1 MASPTPPDP
10 QQWLESRAPGSLDL
24 QALRREFSSVNLK
37 NLIPLHLWI
46 KDRPWDLVWVRL
58 FLFFAIFPLAFGL
71 YCSSR
76 GKEIDL
82 RLAAWAFSIYF
93 ALMWALVLR
102 FCLRPEPTG
111 VGTHLKVT
119 AFTAF
124 LGVLAVL
131 LLSQLPIISSLTA
144 ETQSANL
151 AGRLIGFTLGVGLVE
166 EGVKAFPIYL
176 LLFRKGPFQR
186 PLTYAY
192 MGAMSGLAFGS
203 TEAVVYSLSY
213 ARGLAVGGLGFGDYI
228 VVQFIRFIT
237 LPLLHGI
244 WSGMA
249 GYFIGLAALNRS
261 KARVL
266 FAVGLGM
273 VALLHGVYD
282 TFADGWGGLGLAVA
296 SLLMFV
302 SYARTDAH
310 VISEVQKPILTESM
324 ISAGTS
330 PLTLGTGASVPES
343 NQTAGSQTGASE
355 PPSGRS
361 R

>member
-1 MASPTPPDP
+1 MSSPTPPNP
-10 QQWLESRAPGSLDL
+10 QEWLERRAAGSLDL
-24 QALRREFSSVNLK
+24 KALRREFASVNLK

-46 KDRPWDLVWVRL
+46 SDRPWDLVWVRL
-58 FLFFAIFPLAFGL
+58 FLFFAIFPLAFNL

-76 GKEIDL
+76 SQEVDL

-111 VGTHLKVT
+111 VATHLKVT

-124 LGVLAVL
+124 LGVLAVV

-144 ETQSANL
+144 EAHSANL
-151 AGRLIGFTLGVGLVE
+151 AGRLVGFTLGVGLVE

-176 LLFRKGPFQR
+176 LLFRKGLFQR

-203 TEAVVYSLSY
+203 AEAVVYSVTY
-213 ARGLAVGGLGFGDYI
+213 AQGLVLGGLGFGDYI

-273 VALLHGVYD
+273 VALLHGLYD
-282 TFADGWGGLGLAVA
+282 TFADGWGGLAVAVA

-310 VISEVQKPILTESM
+310 IVSEVQKPILTDSM

-330 PLTLGTGASVPES
+330 GSTLGTAASAPES
-343 NQTAGSQTGASE
+343 NQTAGGQAAARQ
-355 PPSGRS
+355 PPSGHS
-361 R
+361 M

>member
-1 MASPTPPDP
+1 MADPAPPDP
-10 QQWLESRAPGSLDL
+10 KQWLDSRAAGSLDL
-24 QALRREFSSVNLK
+24 QSLRREFASVNFK
-37 NLIPLHLWI
+37 NLVPIHLWVQ
-46 KDRPWDLVWVRL
+46 DRPWDLVWVRL

-71 YCSSR
+71 YYGSR
-76 GKEIDL
+76 GQEIDL

-102 FCLRPEPTG
+102 FCLQPEAIGTK
-111 VGTHLKVT
+111 THLKVT

-131 LLSQLPIISSLTA
+131 VLSRLPIISSLTA
-144 ETQSANL
+144 ETQSASL
-151 AGRLIGFTLGVGLVE
+151 AGRLLGFTLGVGLVE

-176 LLFRKGPFQR
+176 FLFRKGQFQR

-213 ARGLAVGGLGFGDYI
+213 AQGLAVGGLGFGDYI

-249 GYFIGLAALNRS
+249 CYFVGLAALNRN

-266 FAVGLGM
+266 FVVGLSM
-273 VALLHGVYD
+273 VAVLHGVYD
-282 TFADGWGGLGLAVA
+282 TFASGWGGLAIAVV

-310 VISEVQKPILTESM
+310 VVSEVQRPILTESM
-324 ISAGTS
+324 IAAGVPAVVPPPAASQLATGQPS
-330 PLTLGTGASVPES
+330 P
-343 NQTAGSQTGASE
+343 SQPASE
-355 PPSGRS
+355 APPHQS
-361 R
+361 